1 MNPDVT
7 PTERA
12 WDRYTPIQKV
22 GASLLF
28 VLVMAVIGGLMYLKW
43 QMKFAPSQGQVAARE
58 YAELVPQA
66 RDMARTVRDVDS
78 AKAVGPKLKPMLD
91 RIHALDDQ
99 IHKFRDNPD
108 VRDDIDRDLGDAKT
122 TARDLERDL
131 SRIREKPEVWIALTG
146 Q

>member
-7 PTERA
+7 PTGRA

-43 QMKFAPSQGQVAARE
+43 QMKFAPSDGQKAARE

-66 RDMARTVRDVDS
+66 RDMARTVRDVDT
-78 AKAVGPKLKPMLD
+78 AKAVGPKLKPMLE

-99 IHKFRDNPD
+99 IHKFRDDPAA
-108 VRDDIDRDLGDAKT
+108 RDDIDRDLGDAKT

-131 SRIREKPEVWIALTG
+131 ARIREKPEVWNALNG

>member
-1 MNPDVT
+1 MTSDVT
-7 PTERA
+7 PTGRA

-28 VLVMAVIGGLMYLKW
+28 VLFMAVVAGLMYLKW
-43 QMKFAPSQGQVAARE
+43 QTKFAPSEGQVAARE
-58 YAELVPQA
+58 YAQLVPQA
-66 RDMARTVRDVDS
+66 RDMARSVHDVDS

-99 IHKFRDNPD
+99 IHKFRDDPD
-108 VRDDIDRDLGDAKT
+108 ARDDIDRDLGDAKT

-131 SRIREKPEVWIALTG
+131 ARIREKPEVWNALTG